1 MKRVLIS
8 TGGSGG
14 HVNPALSLFDHF
26 KKDFK
31 TFLASDVRGLKFI
44 DEKIYKIELLNA
56 PRITKNLLL
65 FPYYFVSLTLS
76 ILKAYLI
83 LKKKKNRFI
92 NKYWWVYVIT
102 ILYFS

>member
-26 KKDFK
+26 KKNFQ
-31 TFLASDVRGLKFI
+31 TFLSSDIRGLKFI
-44 DEKIYKIELLNA
+44 DEKIYKIELLNT

-65 FPYYFVSLTLS
+65 LPYYFVSLTLS

-83 LKKKKNRFI
+83 LKKKKSI
-92 NKYWWVYVIT
+92 Y
-102 ILYFS
+102 